1 MIFITNFYKLI
12 VIILLIIILIKLIN
26 NINETFNSDCSS
38 IVSNPVLCEN
48 TPLCQPDTNNDN
60 ICISNPK
67 IDFRIRKYQNNS
79 AEIYWTKPID
89 KSINKY
95 ILLYYINNNGPYL
108 KIINKDKTNYIFDN
122 LMNNVKY
129 KIGLIGVFD
138 DIKNITDEK
147 TLLTNLKDN
156 IKEFSLSALNDDVKV
171 KYINSFK
178 THILC
183 DTKGQ
188 HRLIDKCPSNLA
200 SLNNNA
206 KQTLN
211 DDEFNDDIHQ
221 KLMLNLNNKTPLN
234 FNIDAKIK

>member
-38 IVSNPVLCEN
+38 IVSNSVLCN
-48 TPLCQPDTNNDN
+48 KTPLCQTDTDN
-60 ICISNPK
+60 KKCISNPK

-89 KSINKY
+89 KSIDKY

-108 KIINKDKTNYIFDN
+108 KIIDKDKTNYIFDN

-138 DIKNITDEK
+138 DIGTIANEK

-178 THILC
+178 TSILC

-200 SLNNNA
+200 SLNINA

-221 KLMLNLNNKTPLN
+221 KLMLNLNKKTPLH
-234 FNIDAKIK
+234 FKIDAKFK

>member
-38 IVSNPVLCEN
+38 IVSNSVLCN
-48 TPLCQPDTNNDN
+48 KTPLCQTDTDN
-60 ICISNPK
+60 KKCISNPK

-89 KSINKY
+89 KSIDKY

-108 KIINKDKTNYIFDN
+108 KIIDKDKTNYIFDN

-138 DIKNITDEK
+138 DIGTIANEK

-200 SLNNNA
+200 SLNINA

-221 KLMLNLNNKTPLN
+221 KLMLNLNNKTPLH
-234 FNIDAKIK
+234 FKIEAKIN